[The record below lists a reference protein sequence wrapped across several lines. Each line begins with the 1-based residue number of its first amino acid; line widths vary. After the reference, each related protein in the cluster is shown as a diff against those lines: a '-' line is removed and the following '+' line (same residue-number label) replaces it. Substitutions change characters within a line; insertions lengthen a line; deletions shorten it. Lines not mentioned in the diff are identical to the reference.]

1 MSKEG
6 ITVYYN
12 ERSEANPPF
21 DIRYSKF
28 CGSAVCFFLN
38 PERWTLLALR
48 SLKGEAGNLF

>member
-48 SLKGEAGNLF
+48 SLKGEAVNLF